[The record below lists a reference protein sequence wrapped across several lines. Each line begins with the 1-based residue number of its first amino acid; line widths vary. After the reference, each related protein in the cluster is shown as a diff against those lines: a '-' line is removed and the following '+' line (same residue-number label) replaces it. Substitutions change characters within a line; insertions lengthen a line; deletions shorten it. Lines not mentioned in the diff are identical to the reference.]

1 MKDTTGASVPG
12 ATVTITNVG
21 TGITRTVM
29 SEQDGTYIA
38 PEVPVGH
45 YSVKA
50 EHDGFNTENRTGIT
64 LNVTDQA
71 RIDFTLAVGAT
82 TQEVTVSGEA
92 PIVNTQDATLGG
104 LVNEQYMQDLPLN
117 GRNYVDLTLL
127 EPGVNQDKNSSGG
140 KTATSFSVDGASP
153 RANNFTLDGAVTL
166 TRCV

>member
-1 MKDTTGASVPG
+1 MGRHRVVAMKALWAVVFTLLLMAIPAFAQLPTGTILGSVKDTTGASVPG

-45 YSVKA
+45 YSVQA

-104 LVNEQYMQDLPLN
+104 LVNE
-117 GRNYVDLTLL
+117 
-127 EPGVNQDKNSSGG
+127 
-140 KTATSFSVDGASP
+140 
-153 RANNFTLDGAVTL
+153 
-166 TRCV
+166 